1 MNSADNNT
9 TLSGYTATNLDFP
22 VWDADSHLYE
32 SEEAFLRHLPKK
44 FAKDFQFIEING
56 RKKLAIAGVIT
67 DYIPNPDFAV
77 VASPGAHEKW
87 YRGQNQD
94 GQSMRELSG
103 KPLVP
108 PEPWRT
114 GKGKLAELDGQG
126 IHASMVFPTLASVV
140 EARLGHKPESIAAL
154 FSSLNSWVED
164 EWGFARSERLYPVAM
179 INLSDVDLAVKELE
193 VALQRGARVVG
204 IRPAPVPGPLGGR
217 SPGDREFDPF
227 WARVNEAGIFVC
239 LHASDSGY
247 DDMSRRWEGGAKE
260 WIPFEP
266 TPFKACLDA
275 LGRAIS
281 DSLSALICH
290 GVFERFPNVRVASV
304 ENGAH
309 WLPPLLQRLER
320 VYGQMPGYFKQ
331 HPVEQFRKHIFVV
344 PFYEDNIRELAE
356 LIPVERILFGSD
368 YPHPEGLPH
377 PLDYVSE
384 FSILPQ
390 ADVRKVMSGNLQGLL
405 NGVRD

>member
-1 MNSADNNT
+1 MT
-9 TLSGYTATNLDFP
+9 TDKKHAHNFSRDDIDFP

-44 FAKDFQFIEING
+44 FSRDFQFIDIKG
-56 RKKLAIAGVIT
+56 RKKLAIDGVIT

-87 YRGQNQD
+87 YRGTNTE
-94 GQSMRELSG
+94 GLSMRELSG
-103 KPLVP
+103 KPLAP

-114 GKGKLAELDGQG
+114 GQGKLAELDEQG

-140 EARLGHKPESIAAL
+140 EARLGHKPEAIAAL

-164 EWGFARSERLYPVAM
+164 EWGFSRSERLYPVAM

-193 VALQRGARVVG
+193 IALERGARVVG
-204 IRPAPVPGPLGGR
+204 VRPAPVPGPLGGR

-247 DDMSRRWEGGAKE
+247 DDLSRRWEGGAKE

-309 WLPPLLQRLER
+309 WLPSLLQRLER
-320 VYGQMPGYFKQ
+320 VYGQMPGHFKQ

-344 PFYEDNIRELAE
+344 PFYEDNITELST

-368 YPHPEGLPH
+368 FPHPEGLPH
-377 PLDYVSE
+377 PLDYVRE
-384 FSILPQ
+384 FAVLPKG
-390 ADVRKVMSGNLQGLL
+390 DIRKVMSDNLQGLL
-405 NGVRD
+405 RGARD

>member
-1 MNSADNNT
+1 MSDKNSDSAASVTISDI
-9 TLSGYTATNLDFP
+9 DFP

-32 SEEAFLRHLPKK
+32 SEEAFLRYLPRK
-44 FAKDFQFIEING
+44 FAKDFQFIDIKG
-56 RKKLAIAGVIT
+56 RKKLAIDGVIT

-77 VASPGAHEKW
+77 VAAPGAHEKW
-87 YRGQNQD
+87 YRGQNHE
-94 GQSMRELSG
+94 GLSMRELSG
-103 KPLVP
+103 KPLSP

-114 GKGKLAELDGQG
+114 GRGKLLELDQQG

-164 EWGFARSERLYPVAM
+164 EWGFSRSKRLYPVAM
-179 INLSDVDLAVKELE
+179 INLSDVDLAVKELDI
-193 VALQRGARVVG
+193 ALQRGARVVG

-290 GVFERFPNVRVASV
+290 GVFERFPNVRVVSV

-309 WLPPLLQRLER
+309 WLPSLLHRLER
-320 VYGQMPGYFKQ
+320 VYGQMPTYFKR
-331 HPVEQFRKHIFVV
+331 HPVTQFRQHIFVV
-344 PFYEDNIRELAE
+344 PFYEDNISELAK

-368 YPHPEGLPH
+368 FPHPEGLPQ
-377 PLDYVSE
+377 PLDYLSE
-384 FSILPQ
+384 FSVLPKNSI
-390 ADVRKVMSGNLQGLL
+390 RKIMSENLQDLL
-405 NGVRD
+405 KGSRD

>member
-1 MNSADNNT
+1 MNDSSDSAAAKM
-9 TLSGYTATNLDFP
+9 TADNLDFP

-77 VASPGAHEKW
+77 VAAPGAHEKW

-94 GQSMRELSG
+94 GLSMRELSG
-103 KPLVP
+103 KPLAP
-108 PEPWRT
+108 AEPWRT
-114 GKGKLAELDGQG
+114 GKGKVAELDQQG

-179 INLSDVDLAVKELE
+179 INLSDVDLAVKELDI
-193 VALQRGARVVG
+193 ALQRGARVVG

-320 VYGQMPGYFKQ
+320 VYGQMPTYFKR
-331 HPVEQFRKHIFVV
+331 HPVDQFRKHIFVV

-368 YPHPEGLPH
+368 YPHPEGLPQ

-384 FSILPQ
+384 FAVLPK
-390 ADVRKVMSGNLQGLL
+390 ADVRKVMSSNLQGLL
-405 NGVRD
+405 KGVRD

>member
-1 MNSADNNT
+1 MNNNSKQAVSIT
-9 TLSGYTATNLDFP
+9 TDNLDFP

-44 FAKDFQFIEING
+44 FAKDFQFIDING

-77 VASPGAHEKW
+77 VAAPGAHEKW
-87 YRGQNQD
+87 YRGQNHD
-94 GQSMRELSG
+94 GLSMRELSG
-103 KPLVP
+103 KPLAP
-108 PEPWRT
+108 PELWRT
-114 GKGKLAELDGQG
+114 GKGKLAELDQQG

-247 DDMSRRWEGGAKE
+247 DDMSRRWEAGGKE

-281 DSLSALICH
+281 DTLSALICH

-309 WLPPLLQRLER
+309 WLPALLKRLEM
-320 VYGQMPGYFKQ
+320 VYGQMPNSFKQ
-331 HPVEQFRKHIFVV
+331 HPVAQFHKHVFVV

-368 YPHPEGLPH
+368 FPHPEGLAH
-377 PLDYVSE
+377 PLDYVRE
-384 FSILPQ
+384 FAVLPKS
-390 ADVRKVMSGNLQGLL
+390 DVKKVMSENLQGLL
-405 NGVRD
+405 QGARN